1 MWQHQAPH
9 EAHMLV
15 ACLGHV
21 CNPLGVGAFIWEV
34 FRGHPAHRTRVCQ
47 RGRAVPSCSPHA
59 AGVPSTAHAATE
71 GPWGVCLVVFN
82 ELVWQ
87 VGKRKLVS

>member
-1 MWQHQAPH
+1 
-9 EAHMLV
+9 MLV

-21 CNPLGVGAFIWEV
+21 CNPLGVGVFIWEV
-34 FRGHPAHRTRVCQ
+34 FRGHPAHCTHVYQC
-47 RGRAVPSCSPHA
+47 GRAVLFCSLHA
-59 AGVPSTAHAATE
+59 ASVPSTAHAAME

-82 ELVWQ
+82 ELVWL